1 MYCPECGSEYREGF
15 VQCADCEVPL
25 VETPPQEQEPEHPDV
40 NFVTVLET
48 GDPGEIALAE
58 SILLEAQIP
67 YFKKGDQIQDLF
79 ALGRLPFGFN
89 PITGP
94 VEFQVAEENVD
105 AAHDALEELRNVDL
119 SEPETPETSA
129 IVAED

>member
-25 VETPPQEQEPEHPDV
+25 VDTLPQEEPEHPDLQ
-40 NFVTVLET
+40 FVTVLET

-67 YFKKGDQIQDLF
+67 YYKKGDQIQDLF
-79 ALGRLPFGFN
+79 AMGRLPFGFN
-89 PITGP
+89 PVTGL
-94 VEFQVAEENVD
+94 VEIRVAEENAV
-105 AAHDALEELRNVDL
+105 AAHEALEEPRNVDPNQQEL
-119 SEPETPETSA
+119 
-129 IVAED
+129 VAED

>member
-15 VQCADCEVPL
+15 VQCGDCEIPL
-25 VETPPQEQEPEHPDV
+25 VDNPPLEPEHPDIR
-40 NFVTVLET
+40 FVTVLEA

-58 SILLEAQIP
+58 SILMEAQIP

-79 ALGRLPFGFN
+79 ALGRVPFGFN

-94 VEFQVAEENVD
+94 VEIQVAEENVT
-105 AAHDALEELRNVDL
+105 AAHEALEELKSVDP
-119 SEPETPETSA
+119 SEQELF
-129 IVAED
+129 AED

>member
-15 VQCADCEVPL
+15 VQCTDCEVPL
-25 VETPPQEQEPEHPDV
+25 VESPQLEPFHPDIRL
-40 NFVTVLET
+40 VTVVET

-67 YFKKGDQIQDLF
+67 YLKKGDQIQDLF
-79 ALGRLPFGFN
+79 AMGRLSSGFN

-94 VEFQVAEENVD
+94 VEIQVAEENAE
-105 AAHDALEELRNVDL
+105 AAHEALEELKLIDRSEQEL
-119 SEPETPETSA
+119 S
-129 IVAED
+129 AED

>member
-1 MYCPECGSEYREGF
+1 MYCPDCGSEYREGF

-25 VETPPQEQEPEHPDV
+25 VDSLPQEPVHPDV

-58 SILLEAQIP
+58 SILLEANIP

-89 PITGP
+89 PVTGP

-105 AAHDALEELRNVDL
+105 AAYEALEELKNVDL
-119 SEPETPETSA
+119 SEPETPETEM
-129 IVAED
+129 VAED

>member
-15 VQCADCEVPL
+15 VQCADCEVSLVDNPPL
-25 VETPPQEQEPEHPDV
+25 EPEHPDIQ
-40 NFVTVLET
+40 FVTVLEA

-79 ALGRLPFGFN
+79 ALGRVPFGFN

-94 VEFQVAEENVD
+94 VEIQVAEENAA
-105 AAHDALEELRNVDL
+105 AAHEALEELKNVDP
-119 SEPETPETSA
+119 SEQELL
-129 IVAED
+129 AED